1 MLIQKLGL
9 VGKDDSGM
17 PAAQDTDDQ
26 RLKVSVKK
34 KQLSPQRKT
43 GMLYSR
49 VKHERHSPEQ
59 IWVSPNAMFQ

>member
-34 KQLSPQRKT
+34 TVLISKEDRDAL
-43 GMLYSR
+43 
-49 VKHERHSPEQ
+49 
-59 IWVSPNAMFQ
+59 F